1 MTQVRTEDFIFYMS
15 RFQLTREGKANLEIE
30 LSELTTKKRASAVER
45 LSKARSMG
53 DLSENSE
60 YHAAKEDLGVVEGRV
75 RELQELLK
83 HVEVVESTAGGT
95 SISLGSHISVETSGN
110 KQTFNIVGEFEADPM
125 AGKLS
130 STSPIGRALLGKK
143 VGESVEIIIPAG
155 KTTYKVLKIS

>member
-1 MTQVRTEDFIFYMS
+1 MKTV
-15 RFQLTREGKANLEIE
+15 QLTREGKINLEKE
-30 LSELTTKKRASAVER
+30 LLELTTVKRPAAVDR

-60 YHAAKEDLGVVEGRV
+60 YHAAKEDLGVVEGRS

-83 HVEVVESTAGGT
+83 HVEVVEATSDGS
-95 SISLGSHISVETSGN
+95 SISLGSTVDVETSDG

-130 STSPIGRALLGKK
+130 STSPIGKALLGKK
-143 VGESVEIIIPAG
+143 AGETVEIKIPAG
-155 KTTYKVLKIS
+155 STTYKILEIS

>member
-1 MTQVRTEDFIFYMS
+1 MKTI
-15 RFQLTREGKANLEIE
+15 QLTPEGKNNLEQE
-30 LSELTTKKRASAVER
+30 LHELTTVKRPAAVDR

-60 YHAAKEDLGVVEGRV
+60 YHAAKEDLGVVEGRT

-83 HVEVVESTAGGT
+83 HVQVVESTADG
-95 SISLGSHISVETSGN
+95 SSVSLGSTITVETAGT

-130 STSPIGRALLGKK
+130 STSPIGKALLGKK
-143 VGESVEIIIPAG
+143 AGEAVEITIPAG
-155 KTTYKVLKIS
+155 KTTYKILDIS